1 MKIPN
6 KTKTPEVD
14 QHINFDALCQGFEG
28 GRFYGLEY
36 ILEDFF
42 QNTPIKPSTPAHPGI
57 DWFGLGCTNS
67 QYWLFGQRINSSLS
81 PANNASFTFC
91 KVPVDLEGR

>member
-6 KTKTPEVD
+6 KTKTPEV
-14 QHINFDALCQGFEG
+14 NPNNKFDALCQGFEG

-42 QNTPIKPSTPAHPGI
+42 QNAQVKTSAPDHTGI
-57 DWFGLGCTNS
+57 DWFGLY
-67 QYWLFGQRINSSLS
+67 Q
-81 PANNASFTFC
+81 
-91 KVPVDLEGR
+91 